1 MTKRPSKRLD
11 VLRLLGARLF
21 TLAGW
26 LGGWACL
33 SWALTDAIGPAGWK
47 IGAGLG
53 LICAAGIR
61 PLWNVIRSGA
71 AIFPPW
77 DMKFEPDEKKGP
89 T

>member
-1 MTKRPSKRLD
+1 MKPRDR
-11 VLRLLGARLF
+11 LRLLGARLF

-26 LGGWACL
+26 IGGWTCL
-33 SWALTDAIGPAGWK
+33 SWALADAIGPAGWK
-47 IGAGLG
+47 LGAGLG
-53 LICAAGIR
+53 LIGSAGIR

-77 DMKFEPDEKKGP
+77 DMKFESDEKKGL